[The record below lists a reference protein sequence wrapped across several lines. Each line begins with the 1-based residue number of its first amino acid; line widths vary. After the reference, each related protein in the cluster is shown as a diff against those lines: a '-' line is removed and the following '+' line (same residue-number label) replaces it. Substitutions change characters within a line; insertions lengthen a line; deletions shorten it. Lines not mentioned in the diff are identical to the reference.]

1 MLVHSV
7 FFKFKPDVTAEQIEG
22 VAEMARGLG
31 KIETV
36 RQLYIGAP
44 AAVPERPVCRN
55 DYELGITVMFDSV
68 EDHNT
73 YQVHPLHTD
82 YVSTNTPLWERVE
95 VFDME

>member
-7 FFKFKPDVTAEQIEG
+7 FFKFNPDVTPEQIEG

-36 RQLYIGAP
+36 KELYVGSPAP
-44 AAVPERPVCRN
+44 VPERPVCRN
-55 DYELGITVMFDSV
+55 DYELAITALFDSV
-68 EDHNT
+68 ADHNI
-73 YQVHPLHTD
+73 YQDHPLHVE
-82 YVSTNTPLWERVE
+82 YVTTNKPLWERVE